1 MQNPELGTDLVRLV
15 SARRTTSTGNL
26 LAGRPPLLAE
36 RLATGPPAAA
46 LVVQRNPREATAQGT
61 DYKEWS
67 VKLHV
72 SSMAEKAPL
81 PNYSSTAFVSGGAET
96 GTVASL

>member
-36 RLATGPPAAA
+36 RLATGPP
-46 LVVQRNPREATAQGT
+46 LLLPLWCRGTLEVWVVRIPPRGC
-61 DYKEWS
+61 
-67 VKLHV
+67 V
-72 SSMAEKAPL
+72 
-81 PNYSSTAFVSGGAET
+81 ET
-96 GTVASL
+96 GEGNVPMLLWGACISVCSSLSPEHV